1 MSNHLTCV
9 GRYRGRESLC
19 LAIALLALPLAAC
32 ATAKTAQPTE
42 ATATSVNTAVPTTQ
56 SSAEPATSQN
66 LRLVLRSAA
75 EVNAAKQASESP
87 IAQPLAG
94 DLWQV
99 LAIDSPQQLRFVSAT
114 DLDQLKLSTGDAV
127 ALGLQNALAALPP
140 LPTVTHDLT
149 PHQIGV
155 IQSNADET
163 SRILTAKDWA
173 PLARELDGRLLVAVP
188 DCNTVLYSEENGT
201 QSVRTFA
208 AKARDAA
215 AQAGHAVSPA
225 VLRWTPT
232 GWQPVIVP

>member
-1 MSNHLTCV
+1 
-9 GRYRGRESLC
+9 
-19 LAIALLALPLAAC
+19 LAAC
-32 ATAKTAQPTE
+32 ATAKTARPTE
-42 ATATSVNTAVPTTQ
+42 ATAISASNTAPAAQ
-56 SSAEPATSQN
+56 AGAEPATTQG
-66 LRLVLRSAA
+66 LRLVLRSEA
-75 EVNAAKQASESP
+75 EINAAKQSSESP

-99 LAIDSPQQLRFVSAT
+99 LALDSAQQPRFVSAT

-163 SRILTAKDWA
+163 SRILPAKDWA

-188 DCNTVLYSEENGT
+188 DNNTVLYSEENGT

-208 AKARDAA
+208 AKARDTAA
-215 AQAGHAVSPA
+215 KAGHAVSPA